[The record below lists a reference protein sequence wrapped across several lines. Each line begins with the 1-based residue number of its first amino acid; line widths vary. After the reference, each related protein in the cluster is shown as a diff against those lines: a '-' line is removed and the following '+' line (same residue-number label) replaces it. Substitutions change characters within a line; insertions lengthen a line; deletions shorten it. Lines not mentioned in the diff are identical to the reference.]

1 MKTDISYV
9 CAVLE
14 VEAEFY
20 KKNYDEAVKKKNED
34 IEIVKKTYIANTP
47 IYSKKLIEV
56 DKDFSKII
64 SQLQK
69 DFAKTGIDAIQGLRD
84 YEMQRVQTVD
94 EAKLNKIK
102 AVKDIPMSE
111 SELLALTQKFSVKND
126 YWSSRLIQSIADSN
140 SISGIEVESSLDT
153 KMSVLDQLENQLNE
167 IIKYYP
173 CDNDPIKRPM
183 VRFGYLT
190 EKILQN
196 AKEIYGGKMR
206 YESDETLA
214 NRAYL
219 TILSKHGDIEKGFA
233 IQNTLKNAKGEI
245 RNLLLCRLAKEKRN
259 ISDFAVELS
268 GNKEEIDSFRNGKA
282 REYLHAR
289 TAVERMLKAT
299 EEETIHRIWEENSE
313 NEFMEQ
319 LVKEAGKKNEHFQ
332 EVVDSKTDKKTAE
345 DYYFQ
350 IYKAALDKKSGNQTK

>member
-34 IEIVKKTYIANTP
+34 IEFVKKTYIANTP
-47 IYSKKLIEV
+47 MYSEKLIEV
-56 DKDFSKII
+56 DKDFSRTII
-64 SQLQK
+64 QLQK

-84 YEMQRVQTVD
+84 HEMQRVQMID
-94 EAKLNKIK
+94 EIKLNKLRAI
-102 AVKDIPMSE
+102 KDIPMSQ
-111 SELLALTQKFSVKND
+111 SELLALTQKFSTKGD
-126 YWSSRLIQSIADSN
+126 YWCSRLIQSVSENNGAN
-140 SISGIEVESSLDT
+140 IEIESSLDT

-173 CDNDPIKRPM
+173 CNNDPIKRPM

-233 IQNTLKNAKGEI
+233 IQNALKNAKGEV

-282 REYLHAR
+282 RQYLHAR

-319 LVKEAGKKNEHFQ
+319 LVKEAGKKSEHFQ
-332 EVVDSKTDKKTAE
+332 EIIGSKTDKKTAD
-345 DYYFQ
+345 DYYAQ
-350 IYKAALDKKSGNQTK
+350 LYKAALDKKSGNKTK